1 MKKEKSNKNKDIR
14 PGYWRKAENERIYAQ
29 DEVYISDSDSGEM
42 VLAPQMFWPVYEF
55 EYEKFSYEEKYRL
68 LIKDQD
74 FFPKFDEYCQS
85 INCVRNFSE
94 NMNPENIYIRTSFLD
109 SLCKAEIVY
118 IVDKFFSETEYD
130 FIMSYIRTVRDYK
143 LRKLWVIGK
152 GNESRNLYNRVE
164 RKERKPE
171 EKNINVEVQVANME
185 VAGDYYFDIHDR
197 FAVLDDEIWH
207 FGGTICGIGHSLT
220 AYSRGWRD
228 VNRNFRDYLDKMV
241 KQCRGD

>member
-118 IVDKFFSETEYD
+118 IVDKFFSETEYEWE
-130 FIMSYIRTVRDYK
+130 ILIKR
-143 LRKLWVIGK
+143 LREQAFLNAGLNIILKDEREGK
-152 GNESRNLYNRVE
+152 ENGRY
-164 RKERKPE
+164 
-171 EKNINVEVQVANME
+171 
-185 VAGDYYFDIHDR
+185 
-197 FAVLDDEIWH
+197 
-207 FGGTICGIGHSLT
+207 
-220 AYSRGWRD
+220 
-228 VNRNFRDYLDKMV
+228 
-241 KQCRGD
+241 